1 MQDDLMAILKKS
13 KIREMSD
20 KEKEDKIREL
30 RLELFKEKGQADVSG
45 TVKNSGLIKETRRTI
60 AKIKTSQK
68 AMELEKKKK

>member
-1 MQDDLMAILKKS
+1 MAILKKS

-45 TVKNSGLIKETRRTI
+45 TVKSSGLIKETRRTI
-60 AKIKTSQK
+60 AKIKTAQRAK
-68 AMELEKKKK
+68 ELGKEKKKKK